1 MDLPPSQEFGGCK
14 VLQVLVVSDNVN
26 QSYKAFKIMASG
38 PKGLVDSKELLVMGV
53 MVELWSGQS
62 PGIVDDSYDLL
73 IRTMNGNNASDAAI
87 A

>member
-1 MDLPPSQEFGGCK
+1 M
-14 VLQVLVVSDNVN
+14 VSDNVN
-26 QSYKAFKIMASG
+26 QSYRAFKIMVSG

-62 PGIVDDSYDLL
+62 PGIVGDRPDLL